1 MDYGEINSLIA
12 KCIKERNNPKTTGT
26 EFNKHFDDAINQI
39 KDAKS
44 HWMINPSMSLIE
56 LRIAKSKLEKIIKLI
71 KE

>member
-1 MDYGEINSLIA
+1 MFLNIFNSITYN
-12 KCIKERNNPKTTGT
+12 ITTMTGT
-26 EFNKHFDDAINQI
+26 ELNKHFDDAINQI

-56 LRIAKSKLEKIIKLI
+56 LRIAKSELEKIIKLI

>member
-1 MDYGEINSLIA
+1 MFLNIFNSITYN
-12 KCIKERNNPKTTGT
+12 ITTMTGT
-26 EFNKHFDDAINQI
+26 ELNKYFDDAINQI

-56 LRIAKSKLEKIIKLI
+56 LRIAKSELEKIIKLI

>member
-1 MDYGEINSLIA
+1 MFLNIFNLTTYNI
-12 KCIKERNNPKTTGT
+12 TTMTGT

-44 HWMINPSMSLIE
+44 HWIINPSMSLIE
-56 LRIAKSKLEKIIKLI
+56 LRIAKAELEKIIKLI

>member
-1 MDYGEINSLIA
+1 MFFIILNLTTFTIT
-12 KCIKERNNPKTTGT
+12 IMTGT
-26 EFNKHFDDAINQI
+26 EFNKYFDDVINQI

-56 LRIAKSKLEKIIKLI
+56 LRIAKSELEKIIKLI

>member
-1 MDYGEINSLIA
+1 MFLNIFNSITYN
-12 KCIKERNNPKTTGT
+12 ITTMTGT
-26 EFNKHFDDAINQI
+26 DFNKYFDDAINQI

-56 LRIAKSKLEKIIKLI
+56 LRIAKSELEKIIKLI

>member
-1 MDYGEINSLIA
+1 MFLNIFNSTTYNIT
-12 KCIKERNNPKTTGT
+12 IMTGT

-44 HWMINPSMSLIE
+44 NWIINPSMSLIE
-56 LRIAKSKLEKIIKLI
+56 LTPAHSASEKIIKLI

>member
-1 MDYGEINSLIA
+1 MFLNIFNSITYN
-12 KCIKERNNPKTTGT
+12 ITTMTGT
-26 EFNKHFDDAINQI
+26 ELNEYFDDAINQI

-44 HWMINPSMSLIE
+44 HWIINSSMSLIE